1 MAEAKLNQ
9 LGLAEFV
16 AGLISETFEAISV
29 SMESQL
35 MRQAEL
41 VRAAELD
48 PEEYAA
54 KHITEDAVDQACMEL
69 FGAVDNTTLIVRG
82 GAYIPGKGDDEN
94 PPIKRQLG
102 IELETPADFQKMNN
116 GYQLTEQGAARIRK
130 EIRLQAAQFHQ
141 ETLRLV
147 LNKGLP
153 RILIDSGRILS
164 KVTFN
169 VTESESEATPP
180 AAVSAAGNLKTAEI
194 NNIAAFKTNLINR
207 LGITRKNLLL
217 PNTQLK
223 VKPAAD
229 DKSQTSTTNVYGEVE
244 ISFKT
249 VT

>member
-1 MAEAKLNQ
+1 MAEAKLNE

-35 MRQAEL
+35 MRQADL
-41 VRAAELD
+41 VRAADLALD
-48 PEEYAA
+48 EYAS
-54 KHITEDAVDQACMEL
+54 KHITEDAINQACMEL
-69 FGAVDNTTLIVRG
+69 FGSADSTNPIVKG
-82 GAYIPGKGDDEN
+82 STYIPGKADDEN
-94 PPIKRQLG
+94 PPIKRRLG
-102 IELETPADFQKMNN
+102 IELEPPADFQKTDS
-116 GYQLTEQGAARIRK
+116 GYQLTEQGAGRIRQ

-141 ETLRLV
+141 DALRLV

-153 RILIDSGRILS
+153 RIIIDSGRILS
-164 KVTFN
+164 KVTFT
-169 VTESESEATPP
+169 VTESEAAAPP
-180 AAVSAAGNLKTAEI
+180 AAAPVTGNIRIAEI

-207 LGITRKNLLL
+207 LGKTRKNLLL
-217 PNTQLK
+217 PDTQLK
-223 VKPAAD
+223 VKPVAD